1 MDYIKRSPLPQK
13 IKLESLILRPNVHF
27 EALRSYLKPLDDF
40 LSEYKKE
47 TIENAE
53 IEMKYQGYIQKEE
66 EQAEKLKRLEDVI
79 LRDKVD
85 NTNIQS
91 LSSEGREI
99 LIKSRPIK

>member
-47 TIENAE
+47 TIESAE
-53 IEMKYQGYIQKEE
+53 IEMKYQDYIQKEE

-79 LRDKVD
+79 LGDQVD
-85 NTNIQS
+85 YSKI
-91 LSSEGREI
+91 GRA
-99 LIKSRPIK
+99 SCRARV